1 MGRLLPKQL
10 RQLFFLYRDA
20 MLADLNFYAARASTF
35 LIVQVAHDK
44 DACGEQSDDEIKWIP
59 AHFDVLPS
67 TPRVARSTTG
77 SALLGGSRR
86 WRAEHVAGS
95 GTLHTD
101 QHIRHTADD
110 TLNLAHG
117 LGGLTF
123 RVELKTF
130 QGLAE
135 RLFVLDHALE
145 TTIT

>member
-1 MGRLLPKQL
+1 
-10 RQLFFLYRDA
+10 
-20 MLADLNFYAARASTF
+20 MLADLDFDAARALTF
-35 LIVQVAHDK
+35 LIVQVAHDD
-44 DACGEQSDDEIKWIP
+44 DACSEQSDDEIKWIP
-59 AHFDVLPS
+59 AHLDLLPS
-67 TPRVARSTTG
+67 ASRVARSTTG

-95 GTLHTD
+95 GTLYTD

-110 TLNLAHG
+110 TLNLTHG
-117 LGGLTF
+117 LVELAF

-130 QGLAE
+130 QGITE

>member
-1 MGRLLPKQL
+1 
-10 RQLFFLYRDA
+10 
-20 MLADLNFYAARASTF
+20 MLADLDFDAARASTF
-35 LIVQVAHDK
+35 LVVQVAHDE
-44 DACGEQSDDEIKWIP
+44 DARGEQSDDEIKWIP
-59 AHFDVLPS
+59 AHLDVLPCA
-67 TPRVARSTTG
+67 PRVARSTTG
-77 SALLGGSRR
+77 SALLGGTRR
-86 WRAEHVAGS
+86 WHAEHVAGS

-117 LGGLTF
+117 LVGLAF

-135 RLFVLDHALE
+135 RLLVLDHALE